1 MGAQFCYEHKT
12 ALKRLKSKLCPCKA
26 VRNLAELRKEKTVV
40 IAF

>member
-1 MGAQFCYEHKT
+1 MGVQFCYEHKT